1 MAFYLYKKIKASR
14 AEKAAQEIPLGNTQ
28 SNSFE
33 DASHQQ
39 DSALAS
45 DDSQRALQE
54 KKPSPEAEAEKRRMR
69 IYRWKLIGSLFL
81 PYLLASI
88 DLTIV
93 ATAVPF
99 IASHFGMSSS
109 LVCRFYLT
117 EQTNSTSLIG
127 LLPRL
132 P

>member
-1 MAFYLYKKIKASR
+1 MPDCPGLVVRCLLHSTMAFYLYKKIKASR

-28 SNSFE
+28 SSPFE
-33 DASHQQ
+33 DTPLQQ
-39 DSALAS
+39 DGVLPS
-45 DDSQRALQE
+45 DDSQRPLQE
-54 KKPSPEAEAEKRRMR
+54 KPSPEVEAEKRRMR

-99 IASHFGMSSS
+99 IASHFGMSPC
-109 LVCRFYLT
+109 LVSQLC
-117 EQTNSTSLIG
+117 
-127 LLPRL
+127 
-132 P
+132 

>member
-28 SNSFE
+28 PNPF
-33 DASHQQ
+33 DDFPHP
-39 DSALAS
+39 DGALAS
-45 DDSQRALQE
+45 DDSQRALHE
-54 KKPSPEAEAEKRRMR
+54 KPSPEAQVEKRRVR

-99 IASHFGMSSS
+99 IASHFGMYSPG
-109 LVCRFYLT
+109 C
-117 EQTNSTSLIG
+117 IG
-127 LLPRL
+127 SR
-132 P
+132 